1 MVAMMMM
8 ENKMTYVCGIANSSA
23 FALGLALC
31 LRSPTIS
38 RTASTGGTV
47 LRHARTVRPHR
58 DRSGPYGTIVDVS
71 ILMAAATVVVTKPFS
86 FEGRKRAEHAELG
99 VKFLKKFV
107 DSIVVVPNDKLLEVA
122 DSNTSFVEAFN
133 MADEVLKKGVQ
144 GITDL
149 IAQDGMINL
158 DFADV
163 ETVMR
168 DRGVAHM
175 GIGSGKGEDKVKD
188 AVKNAIESPL
198 PQ

>member
-1 MVAMMMM
+1 M
-8 ENKMTYVCGIANSSA
+8 GI
-23 FALGLALC
+23 L
-31 LRSPTIS
+31 
-38 RTASTGGTV
+38 TV
-47 LRHARTVRPHR
+47 
-58 DRSGPYGTIVDVS
+58 G
-71 ILMAAATVVVTKPFS
+71 VVTKPFS
-86 FEGRKRAEHAELG
+86 FEGRKRAEHADLG

-198 PQ
+198 LETTVAGAKAILLNITGGFDMGMMDINEASQQNYEIGRASCRERV